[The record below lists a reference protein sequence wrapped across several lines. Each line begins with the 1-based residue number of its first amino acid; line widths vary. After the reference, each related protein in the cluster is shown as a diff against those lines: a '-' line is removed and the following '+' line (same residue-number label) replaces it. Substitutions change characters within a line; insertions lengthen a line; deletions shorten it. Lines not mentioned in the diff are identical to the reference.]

1 MYSYPPSVYSY
12 SLQNLNSS
20 VFLYF
25 CPPQYLYSSAF
36 LYFYPPQYLYSSA
49 IAVYSFPSIFGFFS
63 LYCKFIISKFV
74 LIRLFY
80 FIRCYCMY
88 RFTSVFVLA
97 SAFTADLFASIF
109 ALFLFIVYSF
119 ASICIFFCLFLLF
132 TASRLNDCTPDFFTN
147 NYSPFMNF
155 ICLYYYSVCI
165 FVLLAWVDRS
175 TDLYFP
181 FIIIY
186 IHFLISSTFNVFSF
200 ASVYSPLLHFHI
212 HPVGSRE

>member
-80 FIRCYCMY
+80 FIRFYCMY
-88 RFTSVFVLA
+88 RFASVFVFFRLYCR
-97 SAFTADLFASIF
+97 
-109 ALFLFIVYSF
+109 FIRFNICTLPFY
-119 ASICIFFCLFLLF
+119 CIFI
-132 TASRLNDCTPDFFTN
+132 RLN
-147 NYSPFMNF
+147 
-155 ICLYYYSVCI
+155 
-165 FVLLAWVDRS
+165 
-175 TDLYFP
+175 
-181 FIIIY
+181 IY
-186 IHFLISSTFNVFSF
+186 ILLPISL
-200 ASVYSPLLHFHI
+200 VYC
-212 HPVGSRE
+212 